1 MIDYEFKIADS
12 RYDCVG
18 YNVADR
24 EYEFESMNL
33 ISNDLE

>member
-18 YNVADR
+18 
-24 EYEFESMNL
+24 
-33 ISNDLE
+33 